1 MLRTLLLFDVS
12 GGEFILIVL
21 AIMLLFGSKG
31 IPEIARVVGKG
42 MREFRTATDT
52 IKREISESGQ
62 SMKQDLTNEAI
73 RPFDQAFSDEH
84 YLSPPPSSS
93 YDVDFQSSPN
103 GKQEENTDE
112 QPSPTDLETPNP

>member
-1 MLRTLLLFDVS
+1 MLHALLLFDVS

-21 AIMLLFGSKG
+21 AVILLFGSKG
-31 IPEIARVVGKG
+31 IPEIAKVIGKG

-62 SMKQDLTNEAI
+62 SMKEDLRNEAI

-84 YLSPPPSSS
+84 YLSPPPKSS
-93 YDVDFQSSPN
+93 YDADFGSSDFLN
-103 GKQEENTDE
+103 NSTENQGKDNSETD
-112 QPSPTDLETPNP
+112 PPTS

>member
-1 MLRTLLLFDVS
+1 MMHTLLLFDVS

-21 AIMLLFGSKG
+21 AIILLFGSKG
-31 IPEIARVVGKG
+31 IPEIARVFGKG

-62 SMKQDLTNEAI
+62 SMKQDLTDQVV

-84 YLSPPPSSS
+84 YLNSPPSSA
-93 YDVDFQSSPN
+93 YDADFGSVESKDKSENPDTPASP
-103 GKQEENTDE
+103 DSA
-112 QPSPTDLETPNP
+112 PPNP

>member
-1 MLRTLLLFDVS
+1 MLHALLLFDVS

-21 AIMLLFGSKG
+21 AIILLFGSKG

-62 SMKQDLTNEAI
+62 SMKEDLRKEAI
-73 RPFDQAFSDEH
+73 RPFDEAFSDEH
-84 YLSPPPSSS
+84 YLSPPPQSP
-93 YDVDFQSSPN
+93 YDADFDA
-103 GKQEENTDE
+103 TY
-112 QPSPTDLETPNP
+112 TPNPSSDLPDNTESGPTPPSS

>member
-1 MLRTLLLFDVS
+1 MVHTLLLFDVS

-21 AIMLLFGSKG
+21 AIILLFGSKG

-62 SMKQDLTNEAI
+62 SMKKDLTDEAI

-93 YDVDFQSSPN
+93 YDADFQSTPN
-103 GKQEENTDE
+103 STEEQNSAEKQ
-112 QPSPTDLETPNP
+112 SPTDSETPNP

>member
-1 MLRTLLLFDVS
+1 MLRALLLFDVS

-21 AIMLLFGSKG
+21 AIILLFGSKG
-31 IPEIARVVGKG
+31 IPEIAKVVGKG

-62 SMKQDLTNEAI
+62 SMKQDLTDEAI

-84 YLSPPPSSS
+84 YLNPPPISS
-93 YDVDFQSSPN
+93 YDADFNSNLDQTDAPDPKVASSSDPTAPN
-103 GKQEENTDE
+103 
-112 QPSPTDLETPNP
+112 S

>member
-1 MLRTLLLFDVS
+1 MPRALLLFDVS
-12 GGEFILIVL
+12 GGEFLLIVL
-21 AIMLLFGSKG
+21 AIILLFGSKG

-52 IKREISESGQ
+52 IKREISESGE
-62 SMKQDLTNEAI
+62 SMKRDLTQEAI

-93 YDVDFQSSPN
+93 YDADFNSIEES
-103 GKQEENTDE
+103 ENTKIKGIH
-112 QPSPTDLETPNP
+112 TPPDSTEKKT